1 MNQSLSDKINIALFV
16 VLVVV
21 MWGGL
26 FYIVSH
32 MPRTAT
38 YDCSIAEIS
47 PDIPPKARE
56 ECRKLRM
63 IKE

>member
-1 MNQSLSDKINIALFV
+1 MNQSLSDGLTVAGLIILAVF
-16 VLVVV
+16 
-21 MWGGL
+21 MWTGM
-26 FYIVSH
+26 FIMVSKF
-32 MPRTAT
+32 PQKKT

-47 PDIPPKARE
+47 PDMPLEAKM

>member
-1 MNQSLSDKINIALFV
+1 MNQSLSNILNAVLV
-16 VLVVV
+16 LILVVV

-26 FYIVSH
+26 FLIVEH
-32 MPRTAT
+32 LPRTTT

-47 PDIPPKARE
+47 PDMPLEAKMQ
-56 ECRKLRM
+56 CRKLRM

>member
-1 MNQSLSDKINIALFV
+1 MNQSLSNIINVFIILI
-16 VLVVV
+16 LVVA
-21 MWGGL
+21 MWGGM
-26 FYIVSH
+26 FFVVSH

-47 PDIPPKARE
+47 PDMPLEAKMQ
-56 ECRKLRM
+56 CRKLRM

>member
-1 MNQSLSDKINIALFV
+1 MNQSLSDGLTVAALLILAVF
-16 VLVVV
+16 
-21 MWGGL
+21 MWTGM
-26 FYIVSH
+26 FIMVSKF
-32 MPRTAT
+32 PQKKT

-47 PDIPPKARE
+47 PDMPLETKM

>member
-1 MNQSLSDKINIALFV
+1 MNQSLNDIINIVVFV
-16 VLVVV
+16 VLVVTLWV
-21 MWGGL
+21 GMFFIAKHL
-26 FYIVSH
+26 
-32 MPRTAT
+32 PRKVT

-47 PDIPPKARE
+47 PDMPLEAKM